1 MPFNIKQND
10 TGPPVQVRLRGPS
23 DTPGTP
29 GPLVPLAVGDT
40 VRFHMVPSIPGSAVK
55 VNAPAVIVNP
65 GSSPADGRVDYNW
78 AAADT
83 DTTGN
88 FEYEFEI
95 TFAAGEIRTVPNARN
110 EQIVIRA
117 EIA

>member
-10 TGPPVQVRLRGPS
+10 TGPPLQVILREPS
-23 DTPGTP
+23 DTPGVAGDP
-29 GPLVPLAVGDT
+29 VPLGAGDA
-40 VRFHMVPSIPGSAVK
+40 VRFHMISTVPGSAVK
-55 VNAPAVIVNP
+55 VDAPAVIVNP
-65 GSSPADGRVDYNW
+65 GSAPPDGRVDYNW
-78 AAADT
+78 AALDT
-83 DTTGN
+83 DTVGL

-110 EQIVIRA
+110 EQVVIRA